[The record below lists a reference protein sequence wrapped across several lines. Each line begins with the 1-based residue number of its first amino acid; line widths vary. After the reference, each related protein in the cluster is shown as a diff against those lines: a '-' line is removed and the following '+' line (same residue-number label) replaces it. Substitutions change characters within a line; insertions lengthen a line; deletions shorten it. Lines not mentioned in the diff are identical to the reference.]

1 MSEQIFDKA
10 DNYLTHIWEEL
21 QENLDDA
28 AEGSDGL
35 PCPGCVANDFVEQ
48 NKTMIM
54 SEIYSISKQNP
65 LEVMAL
71 LTRALLFHKAMQ
83 NSVMELMEI
92 NEDFFSDQCFLESDN
107 DD

>member
-1 MSEQIFDKA
+1 
-10 DNYLTHIWEEL
+10 
-21 QENLDDA
+21 
-28 AEGSDGL
+28 
-35 PCPGCVANDFVEQ
+35 
-48 NKTMIM
+48 
-54 SEIYSISKQNP
+54 
-65 LEVMAL
+65 MAL